1 MTTILIP
8 CWHRLACCL
17 TAACIATGIAASA
30 AQGAIEPAA
39 RELMKSVSSKLGSAQ
54 TIRLTAKHKL
64 DPTLSVGTKLD
75 HGPLKYTVRRPNQCY
90 VLQSAGDET
99 RELMFDGRTLCLMQ
113 PALKIHAITPV
124 KAGSIDQLADAMD
137 ERFGFR
143 PPVAELLSA
152 DAAKQIFLN
161 VTSAKVTGTEWIGF
175 TRCERLHFEQQG
187 MTGDL
192 WVGQK
197 DKLPRRYLL
206 TFPGL
211 SGHPTWDI
219 RLSKWE
225 LNGPVDASLFSKRP
239 AADSQKVQL
248 LKSR

>member
-1 MTTILIP
+1 MTTPLIP
-8 CWHRLACCL
+8 CLHRLSCCL
-17 TAACIATGIAASA
+17 AAAFVATALAPSA
-30 AQGAIEPAA
+30 AKGEIEPAA
-39 RELMKSVSSKLGSAQ
+39 RELVKSTSGKLGSAQ

-64 DPTLSVGTKLD
+64 HPTLAVGTKLD
-75 HGPLKYTVRRPNQCY
+75 QGPLKITVQRPNHCY
-90 VLQSAGDET
+90 VLQPAGDET
-99 RELMFDGRTLCLMQ
+99 RELMFDGGTLCLMQ
-113 PALKIHAITPV
+113 PDLKIHAITPV

-152 DAAKQIFLN
+152 DAAKQILLN

-175 TRCERLHFEQQG
+175 TRCERLHFEQAG

-197 DKLPRRYLL
+197 DRLPRRYLL
-206 TFPGL
+206 TFTGL

-219 RLSKWE
+219 RMSKWE
-225 LNGPVDASLFSKRP
+225 LNVPVDASLFSKRP